1 MENTNQRMRADQIIT
16 YDDALSYIEN
26 YTWSKTRP
34 GLSRTYE
41 LLEVLGNPQDAL
53 KFVHVAGSNGKGS
66 TCAMLSSILSKSGL
80 KTGFYLSPHLSGFCE
95 RFQIDGMQISKEDF
109 IDTTRKVAAAADSLG
124 DHPSQFEISTAIAF
138 LYFKTQ
144 SCDIVVL
151 EVGMGGS
158 LDSTNVIKAPELAV
172 ICNIGLDHTDFL
184 GSTLAEI
191 AENKAGIIKPG
202 CEVVCYETASE
213 ALSIIENRCKEL
225 NTPLHISKFDNLNC
239 LSRSLKSQSFSY
251 EGARYSISLLGKHQC
266 KNASVVIDAVKVLR
280 SRGWKISEDALK
292 SGLRNAKW
300 PARFEILS
308 LKPIFILDGGHNPQ
322 CASSIA
328 QAISDY
334 LPKQKLRLIIGT
346 LADKNVSDVIEILAP
361 KVSEFYCLT
370 PDSDRAMPADELAAL
385 IMSKGL
391 SAKIYSSSEECLS
404 ELLESVS
411 EQAIMAFGSLY
422 LAGELRESAAKL
434 LQKKQRKEAL
444 SARNSLSKGYIDV
457 ASNTICKK
465 LISSDEF
472 QNSKKIFVYKAVA
485 SEVRLDYLIDKATA
499 LGKEIYYPL
508 CKGEGEMLALKPE
521 AETVWSIGSF
531 GISEPS
537 EAGSSEA
544 KPSELDLII
553 CPLAAFDESG
563 NRIGMG
569 GGYYDRFLAKAK
581 SADVI
586 GVAFD
591 CQKQDRILA
600 QTHDVPL
607 TKVITEK

>member
-26 YTWSKTRP
+26 YTWSRTRP

-95 RFQIDGMQISKEDF
+95 RFQIDGAQISEEDF
-109 IDTTRKVAAAADSLG
+109 IDTTRKVAAAADSLE

-158 LDSTNVIKAPELAV
+158 LDSTNVIKAPELAI

-202 CEVVCYETASE
+202 CEVVCYEMASE

-225 NTPLHISKFDNLNC
+225 NTPLDISKFDSLSY

-251 EGARYSISLLGKHQC
+251 EGSKYSISLLGKHQC
-266 KNASVVIDAVKVLR
+266 KNASVAIEAVKVLR
-280 SRGWKISEDALK
+280 SRGWTISDEALRF
-292 SGLRNAKW
+292 GLRDAKW

-308 LKPIFILDGGHNPQ
+308 LDPIFILDGGHNPQ
-322 CASSIA
+322 CASSIS

-334 LPKQKLRLIIGT
+334 LPDQKLRLIIGM
-346 LADKNVSDVIEILAP
+346 LADKNVSDVIDILAP
-361 KVSEFYCLT
+361 KVGEFYCLT

-391 SAKIYSSSEECLS
+391 SAKSYSSSEECLS
-404 ELLESVS
+404 ELLESAS
-411 EQAIMAFGSLY
+411 DQPIMAFGSLY
-422 LAGELRESAAKL
+422 LAGELRESTAKL

-444 SARNSLSKGYIDV
+444 SARNSLSKDYIEV
-457 ASNTICKK
+457 ASIAICKK

-472 QNSKKIFVYKAVA
+472 QKAKKIFIYNAVA
-485 SEVRLDYLIDKATA
+485 GEVRLDYLVDIAAT

-508 CKGEGEMLALKPE
+508 CKGEGEMLALKPG
-521 AETVWSIGSF
+521 ADTVWGRGSF
-531 GISEPS
+531 GISEPG
-537 EAGSSEA
+537 EAGSGEA

-553 CPLAAFDESG
+553 CPLTAFDENG

-591 CQKQDRILA
+591 CQKVKRILA

>member
-26 YTWSKTRP
+26 YTWSRTRP

-95 RFQIDGMQISKEDF
+95 RFQIDGMQISEEDF
-109 IDTTRKVAAAADSLG
+109 IDTTRKVAAAADSFG

-202 CEVVCYETASE
+202 CEVVCYEMAGE

-280 SRGWKISEDALK
+280 SRGWTISDEALRF
-292 SGLRNAKW
+292 GLRDAKW

-434 LQKKQRKEAL
+434 FQKKQRKEAL
-444 SARNSLSKGYIDV
+444 ATRNSLSKDYIEV
-457 ASNTICKK
+457 ASIAICKK

-472 QNSKKIFVYKAVA
+472 QKAKKIFIYKAVA
-485 SEVRLDYLIDKATA
+485 GEVRLDYLIDKATA

-508 CKGEGEMLALKPE
+508 CKGKGEMLALKPE
-521 AETVWSIGSF
+521 ADTVWSIGSF
-531 GISEPS
+531 GISEPG

-544 KPSELDLII
+544 KPNELDLII
-553 CPLAAFDESG
+553 CPLAAFDENG

-591 CQKQDRILA
+591 CQRQERILA

>member
-1 MENTNQRMRADQIIT
+1 MENTNQRMKADQILT

-95 RFQIDGMQISKEDF
+95 RFQIDGMQISEEDF
-109 IDTTRKVAAAADSLG
+109 IDTTRKVAAAADSLD

-158 LDSTNVIKAPELAV
+158 LDSTNVIKAPELAI

-191 AENKAGIIKPG
+191 AKNKAGIIKPG
-202 CEVVCYETASE
+202 CEVVCYEMASE

-225 NTPLHISKFDNLNC
+225 STPLHISKFDSLNY
-239 LSRSLKSQSFSY
+239 LSCSLKSQSFSY
-251 EGARYSISLLGKHQC
+251 EGAKYSISLLGKHQC

-280 SRGWKISEDALK
+280 SRGWKISEDALR
-292 SGLRNAKW
+292 SGLRNARW

-328 QAISDY
+328 QSISDY
-334 LPKQKLRLIIGT
+334 LPKQKLGLIIGM
-346 LADKNVSDVIEILAP
+346 LADKNVSEVIDILAP

-391 SAKIYSSSEECLS
+391 SAKSYPSSEECLS

-422 LAGELRESAAKL
+422 LAGELRKSAAKV

-444 SARNSLSKGYIDV
+444 AARNSLRGDYIEQ
-457 ASNTICKK
+457 ASREICEK

-472 QNSKKIFVYKAVA
+472 QKAKKIFVYKAVA
-485 SEVRLDYLIDKATA
+485 SEVRLDDLIEKALS

-508 CKGEGEMLALKPE
+508 CKSKGEMLALKPCPD
-521 AETVWSIGSF
+521 TVWKEGPF

-553 CPLAAFDESG
+553 CPLAAFDENG

-591 CQKQDRILA
+591 CQRQERILA

>member
-1 MENTNQRMRADQIIT
+1 MKNTNQRMKADQILT

-95 RFQIDGMQISKEDF
+95 RFQIDGMQISEEDF

-191 AENKAGIIKPG
+191 AESKAGIIKPG

-280 SRGWKISEDALK
+280 SRGLTISDEALRF
-292 SGLRNAKW
+292 GLRDAKW

-334 LPKQKLRLIIGT
+334 LPKQKLRLIIGM
-346 LADKNVSDVIEILAP
+346 LADKNVSDVIDILAP
-361 KVSEFYCLT
+361 KVGEFYCLT

-391 SAKIYSSSEECLS
+391 SAKSYSSSEECLP

-434 LQKKQRKEAL
+434 FQKKQRKEAL
-444 SARNSLSKGYIDV
+444 ATRNSLSKDYIEV
-457 ASNTICKK
+457 ASIAICKK

-472 QNSKKIFVYKAVA
+472 QKAKKIFIYKAVA
-485 SEVRLDYLIDKATA
+485 GEVRLDYLIDKATA

-508 CKGEGEMLALKPE
+508 CKGKGEMLALKPE
-521 AETVWSIGSF
+521 ADTVWSIGSF
-531 GISEPS
+531 GISEPG

-544 KPSELDLII
+544 KPNELDLII
-553 CPLAAFDESG
+553 CPLAAFDENG

-591 CQKQDRILA
+591 CQRQERILA

>member
-1 MENTNQRMRADQIIT
+1 MKNTNQRMKADQILT

-95 RFQIDGMQISKEDF
+95 RFQIDGMQISEEDF
-109 IDTTRKVAAAADSLG
+109 IDTTRKVAAAADSLD

-202 CEVVCYETASE
+202 CEVVCYEMASE

-251 EGARYSISLLGKHQC
+251 EGAKYSISLLGKHQC
-266 KNASVVIDAVKVLR
+266 KNASVAIEAVKVLR
-280 SRGWKISEDALK
+280 SRGWKISEDALR
-292 SGLRNAKW
+292 SGLRNAEW

-308 LKPIFILDGGHNPQ
+308 LKPTFILDGGHNPQ

-334 LPKQKLRLIIGT
+334 LPKQKLRLIIGM
-346 LADKNVSDVIEILAP
+346 LADKNVSDVIDILAP

-391 SAKIYSSSEECLS
+391 SAKSYSSSEECLS
-404 ELLESVS
+404 ELLESAS
-411 EQAIMAFGSLY
+411 DQPIMAFGSLY

-434 LQKKQRKEAL
+434 FQKKQRKEAL
-444 SARNSLSKGYIDV
+444 ATRNSLSKDYIEV
-457 ASNTICKK
+457 ASIAICKK

-472 QNSKKIFVYKAVA
+472 QKARKIFIYNAVA
-485 SEVRLDYLIDKATA
+485 GEVRLDYLINKATA

>member
-1 MENTNQRMRADQIIT
+1 MKNTNQRMKADQILT

-80 KTGFYLSPHLSGFCE
+80 KTGFYLSPIFRFCE
-95 RFQIDGMQISKEDF
+95 RFQIDGMQISEEDF
-109 IDTTRKVAAAADSLG
+109 IDTTRKVAAAADSLD

-280 SRGWKISEDALK
+280 SRGWTISDEALRF
-292 SGLRNAKW
+292 GLRDAKW

-334 LPKQKLRLIIGT
+334 LPDQKLRLIIGM
-346 LADKNVSDVIEILAP
+346 LADKNVSDVVDILAP
-361 KVSEFYCLT
+361 NVSDFYCLT

-391 SAKIYSSSEECLS
+391 SAKSYSSSEECLS

-444 SARNSLSKGYIDV
+444 AARNSLSKDYIEV
-457 ASNTICKK
+457 ASIAICKK

-485 SEVRLDYLIDKATA
+485 GEVRLDYLINKATA

-521 AETVWSIGSF
+521 ADTVWLRGSF

-537 EAGSSEA
+537 EAGSGEA

-553 CPLAAFDESG
+553 CPL
-563 NRIGMG
+563 
-569 GGYYDRFLAKAK
+569 
-581 SADVI
+581 
-586 GVAFD
+586 VAFD
-591 CQKQDRILA
+591 K
-600 QTHDVPL
+600 
-607 TKVITEK
+607 TEIA

>member
-1 MENTNQRMRADQIIT
+1 MENTNQRMKADQILT

-95 RFQIDGMQISKEDF
+95 RFQIDGAQISEEDF
-109 IDTTRKVAAAADSLG
+109 IDTTRKVAAAADRLG

-158 LDSTNVIKAPELAV
+158 LDSTNVIKAPELAI

-202 CEVVCYETASE
+202 CEVVCYEMASE

-251 EGARYSISLLGKHQC
+251 EGAKYSISLLGKHQC
-266 KNASVVIDAVKVLR
+266 KNASVAIEAVKVLR
-280 SRGWKISEDALK
+280 SRGWTISDEALRF
-292 SGLRNAKW
+292 GLRDAKW

-308 LKPIFILDGGHNPQ
+308 LDPIFILDGGHNPQ

-334 LPKQKLRLIIGT
+334 LPKQKLRLIIGM
-346 LADKNVSDVIEILAP
+346 LADKNVSEVIDILAP

-391 SAKIYSSSEECLS
+391 SAKSYSSSEECLS

-444 SARNSLSKGYIDV
+444 AARNSLRKDYIAG

-508 CKGEGEMLALKPE
+508 CKGEGEMLALKPG
-521 AETVWSIGSF
+521 ADTVWVRGSF
-531 GISEPS
+531 GISEPG
-537 EAGSSEA
+537 EAGSGEA

-553 CPLAAFDESG
+553 CPLAAFDENG

-591 CQKQDRILA
+591 CQRQERILA

>member
-1 MENTNQRMRADQIIT
+1 MENTNQRMKADQILT

-66 TCAMLSSILSKSGL
+66 TCAMLSSILSKSDL

-95 RFQIDGMQISKEDF
+95 RFQIDGAQISEEDF
-109 IDTTRKVAAAADSLG
+109 IDTTRKVAAAADRLG

-158 LDSTNVIKAPELAV
+158 LDSTNVIKAPELAI

-225 NTPLHISKFDNLNC
+225 DVPLHISKFDSLSY

-251 EGARYSISLLGKHQC
+251 EGAKYSISLLGKHQC

-280 SRGWKISEDALK
+280 SRGWKISEDALR
-292 SGLRNAKW
+292 SGLRNARW

-334 LPKQKLRLIIGT
+334 LPKQKLRLIIGM
-346 LADKNVSDVIEILAP
+346 LADKNVSDVIDILAP

-391 SAKIYSSSEECLS
+391 SAKSYSSSEECLS
-404 ELLESVS
+404 ELLESAS
-411 EQAIMAFGSLY
+411 DQPIMAFGSLY

-444 SARNSLSKGYIDV
+444 ATRNSLSKDYIEV
-457 ASNTICKK
+457 ASIAICKK

-472 QNSKKIFVYKAVA
+472 QKAKKIFIYNAVA
-485 SEVRLDYLIDKATA
+485 GEVRLDYLIDKATA

-521 AETVWSIGSF
+521 AETVWLRGSF

-553 CPLAAFDESG
+553 CPLAAFDENG

-591 CQKQDRILA
+591 CQRQDRILA

>member
-1 MENTNQRMRADQIIT
+1 MENTNQRMKADQILT

-95 RFQIDGMQISKEDF
+95 RFQIDGMQISEEDF
-109 IDTTRKVAAAADSLG
+109 IDTTRKVAAAADSLE

-202 CEVVCYETASE
+202 CEVVCYEMASE

-251 EGARYSISLLGKHQC
+251 EGAKYSISLLGKHQC
-266 KNASVVIDAVKVLR
+266 KNASVAIEAVKVLR
-280 SRGWKISEDALK
+280 SRGWTISDEALRF
-292 SGLRNAKW
+292 GLRDAKW

-308 LKPIFILDGGHNPQ
+308 LDPIFILDGGHNPQ

-334 LPKQKLRLIIGT
+334 LPDQKLRLIIGM
-346 LADKNVSDVIEILAP
+346 LADKNVSDVIDILAP
-361 KVSEFYCLT
+361 KVGDFYCLT
-370 PDSDRAMPADELAAL
+370 PDSDRAMPADGLAAL

-391 SAKIYSSSEECLS
+391 SAKSYSSSEECLS

-444 SARNSLSKGYIDV
+444 AARNSLRKDYIEV
-457 ASNTICKK
+457 ASIAICKK

-537 EAGSSEA
+537 EAGSGEA

-553 CPLAAFDESG
+553 CPLAAFDENG

-591 CQKQDRILA
+591 CQRQERILA

>member
-1 MENTNQRMRADQIIT
+1 MENTNQRMKADQILT

-95 RFQIDGMQISKEDF
+95 RFQIDGMQISEEDF
-109 IDTTRKVAAAADSLG
+109 IDTTRKVAAAADSLD

-202 CEVVCYETASE
+202 CEVVCYEMASE

-251 EGARYSISLLGKHQC
+251 EGAKYSISLLGKHQC
-266 KNASVVIDAVKVLR
+266 KNASVAIEAVKVLR
-280 SRGWKISEDALK
+280 SRGWTISDEALR

-334 LPKQKLRLIIGT
+334 LPKQKLRLIIGM
-346 LADKNVSDVIEILAP
+346 LADKNVSDIIDILAP

-370 PDSDRAMPADELAAL
+370 PDSDRAMPAGELAAL

-391 SAKIYSSSEECLS
+391 SAKSYSSSEECLS

-444 SARNSLSKGYIDV
+444 AARNSLSKDYIAG

-465 LISSDEF
+465 LISSYEF

-508 CKGEGEMLALKPE
+508 CKGEGEMLALKPGTD
-521 AETVWSIGSF
+521 TVWSIGSF
-531 GISEPS
+531 GISEPG
-537 EAGSSEA
+537 EAGSGEA
-544 KPSELDLII
+544 KPNELDLII

-591 CQKQDRILA
+591 CQRQERILA

>member
-1 MENTNQRMRADQIIT
+1 MENTNQRMKADQILT

-95 RFQIDGMQISKEDF
+95 RFQIDGAQISEEDF
-109 IDTTRKVAAAADSLG
+109 IDTTRRVAAAADSLD

-151 EVGMGGS
+151 EVGMGGI

-191 AENKAGIIKPG
+191 AKNKAGIIKPG
-202 CEVVCYETASE
+202 CEVVCYEMASE
-213 ALSIIENRCKEL
+213 ALSIIENRCNEL
-225 NTPLHISKFDNLNC
+225 STPLHISKFDSLSY

-251 EGARYSISLLGKHQC
+251 EGTNYSISLLGKHQC

-280 SRGWKISEDALK
+280 SRGWKISEDALR
-292 SGLRNAKW
+292 SGLRNARW

-308 LKPIFILDGGHNPQ
+308 LNPIFILDGGHNPQ

-334 LPKQKLRLIIGT
+334 LPKQKLRLIIGM
-346 LADKNVSDVIEILAP
+346 LADKNVSEVVDILAP
-361 KVSEFYCLT
+361 NVSEFYCLT
-370 PDSDRAMPADELAAL
+370 PDSDRAMPADELTAL

-391 SAKIYSSSEECLS
+391 SAKSYSSSEECLS

-422 LAGELRESAAKL
+422 LAGELRESAAKV

-444 SARNSLSKGYIDV
+444 AARNSLSGDYIEQ
-457 ASNTICKK
+457 ASREICEK
-465 LISSDEF
+465 LISSEKF
-472 QNSKKIFVYKAVA
+472 QNAKKIFVYKAVA
-485 SEVRLDYLIDKATA
+485 CEVRLDDLIEKALS

-508 CKGEGEMLALKPE
+508 CKSKGEILALKPGPD
-521 AETVWSIGSF
+521 TVWKEGPF

-553 CPLAAFDESG
+553 CPLAAFDENR

-591 CQKQDRILA
+591 CQRQERILA

-607 TKVITEK
+607 TKIITEK

>member
-1 MENTNQRMRADQIIT
+1 MENTNQKMKADQILT

-66 TCAMLSSILSKSGL
+66 TCAMLSSIMSKSGL

-95 RFQIDGMQISKEDF
+95 RFQIDGMQISEDDF
-109 IDTTRKVAAAADSLG
+109 IDITRKVAAAADILD

-251 EGARYSISLLGKHQC
+251 EGAKYSISLLGKHQC

-280 SRGWKISEDALK
+280 SRGWKISEDALR

-322 CASSIA
+322 CSSSIA

-334 LPKQKLRLIIGT
+334 LPKQKLRLIIGM
-346 LADKNVSDVIEILAP
+346 LADKNVSDVIDILAP

-391 SAKIYSSSEECLS
+391 SAKSYSSSEECLS

-444 SARNSLSKGYIDV
+444 SARNSLSKDYIEV

-472 QNSKKIFVYKAVA
+472 QKAKKIFVYKAVA

-521 AETVWSIGSF
+521 AETVWLRGSF

-537 EAGSSEA
+537 EAGSGEA
-544 KPSELDLII
+544 KPGELDLII
-553 CPLAAFDESG
+553 CPLAAFDENG

-591 CQKQDRILA
+591 CQKVERILA
-600 QTHDVPL
+600 QMHDMPL
-607 TKVITEK
+607 TKVISEK

>member
-1 MENTNQRMRADQIIT
+1 MENTNQRMKADQILT

-95 RFQIDGMQISKEDF
+95 RFQIDGMQISEEDF

-158 LDSTNVIKAPELAV
+158 LDSTNVIKAPELAI

-202 CEVVCYETASE
+202 CEVVCYEMASE

-251 EGARYSISLLGKHQC
+251 EGSKYSISLLGKHQC

-280 SRGWKISEDALK
+280 SRGWTISDEALRF
-292 SGLRNAKW
+292 GLRDAKW

-308 LKPIFILDGGHNPQ
+308 LDPIFILDGGHNPQ

-334 LPKQKLRLIIGT
+334 LPDQKLRLIIGM
-346 LADKNVSDVIEILAP
+346 LADKNVSDVIDILAP

-370 PDSDRAMPADELAAL
+370 PDSDRAMPADELSAL

-391 SAKIYSSSEECLS
+391 SAKSYSSSEECLS

-411 EQAIMAFGSLY
+411 EQSIMAFGSLY

-434 LQKKQRKEAL
+434 LQKNQRKEAL
-444 SARNSLSKGYIDV
+444 SARNSLSKGYIEV
-457 ASNTICKK
+457 ASNTICKR

-472 QNSKKIFVYKAVA
+472 QKAKKIFVYKAVA
-485 SEVRLDYLIDKATA
+485 SEVRLDYLINKATA

-508 CKGEGEMLALKPE
+508 CKGKGEMLALKPE
-521 AETVWSIGSF
+521 ADTVWSIGSF
-531 GISEPS
+531 GISEPG

-544 KPSELDLII
+544 KPNELDLII
-553 CPLAAFDESG
+553 CPLAAFDENG

-591 CQKQDRILA
+591 CQRQERILA

>member
-1 MENTNQRMRADQIIT
+1 MKNTNQRMKADQILT

-95 RFQIDGMQISKEDF
+95 RFQIDGMQISEEDF
-109 IDTTRKVAAAADSLG
+109 IDTTRKVAAAADSLD

-280 SRGWKISEDALK
+280 SRGWTISDEALRF
-292 SGLRNAKW
+292 GLRDAKW

-334 LPKQKLRLIIGT
+334 LPDQKLRLIIGM
-346 LADKNVSDVIEILAP
+346 LADKNVSDVVDILAP
-361 KVSEFYCLT
+361 NVSDFYCLT

-391 SAKIYSSSEECLS
+391 SAKSYSSSEECLS

-444 SARNSLSKGYIDV
+444 AARNSLSKDYIEV
-457 ASNTICKK
+457 ASIAICKK

-485 SEVRLDYLIDKATA
+485 GEVRLDYLINKATA

-521 AETVWSIGSF
+521 ADTVWLRGSF

-537 EAGSSEA
+537 EAGSGEA

-553 CPLAAFDESG
+553 CPLVAFDKNG

-591 CQKQDRILA
+591 CQKVKRILA

>member
-1 MENTNQRMRADQIIT
+1 MENTNQRMKADQILT

-95 RFQIDGMQISKEDF
+95 RFQIDGMQISEEDF
-109 IDTTRKVAAAADSLG
+109 IDTTRKVAAAADSLD

-202 CEVVCYETASE
+202 CEVVCYEMASE

-251 EGARYSISLLGKHQC
+251 EGAKYSISLLGKHQC
-266 KNASVVIDAVKVLR
+266 KNASVAIEAVKVLR
-280 SRGWKISEDALK
+280 SRGWTISDEALR

-334 LPKQKLRLIIGT
+334 LPKQKLRLIIGM
-346 LADKNVSDVIEILAP
+346 LADKNVSDIIDILAP

-370 PDSDRAMPADELAAL
+370 PDSDRAMPAGELAAL

-391 SAKIYSSSEECLS
+391 SAKSYSSSEECLS

-444 SARNSLSKGYIDV
+444 AARNSLSKDYIEV
-457 ASNTICKK
+457 ASIAICKK

-485 SEVRLDYLIDKATA
+485 GEVRLDYLINKATA

-508 CKGEGEMLALKPE
+508 CKGEGEMLALKPGTD
-521 AETVWSIGSF
+521 TVWSIGSF
-531 GISEPS
+531 GISEPG
-537 EAGSSEA
+537 EAGSGEA
-544 KPSELDLII
+544 KPNELDLII

-591 CQKQDRILA
+591 CQRQERILA